1 MGSRELGSREIW
13 YGNFNACNSSWGST
27 HTDANGTIV
36 EDRMET
42 RASVCLNDGC
52 GTGVDVVR
60 GVTYCLDP
68 ALASNSIAS
77 T

>member
-1 MGSRELGSREIW
+1 MKYQETW
-13 YGNFNACNSSWGST
+13 CGNFHAQNSLWGST
-27 HTDANGTIV
+27 HTDANGTI
-36 EDRMET
+36 
-42 RASVCLNDGC
+42 VCLNDGC

-77 T
+77 TCEWNVMNDSVG